1 MNTIKIILLSV
12 CCAAVVPAAAQR
24 GYTLDECREMA
35 LRENARMKISRGDLS
50 AAEQEKKEAAKAK
63 HGKKH

>member
-12 CCAAVVPAAAQR
+12 CCAAVVPAASQR
-24 GYTLDECREMA
+24 VYTLDECREMA

-50 AAEQEKKEAAKAK
+50 AAEQE
-63 HGKKH
+63 